1 MITLTNPAVFV
12 RPLHRQG
19 KLARKIGGTF
29 NKKKLFQ
36 VWKGWKV
43 LLRMETMIS
52 HRKLPYKQ
60 VNYVRIQGC
69 YDTKLTSDDKPV
81 YENAL
86 CKSGCISSLKYSEEI
101 HQHSSK
107 KRTRKII
114 WFNPPFTQTVKTNV
128 AKLFFR
134 LLDKHFPKSHLL
146 HKIFNRN
153 TIKVS
158 YSCMNNVSQIIKQH
172 NRNVSNKK
180 EKQTNPCNCRNKN
193 ECPLNGNCKVQN
205 VIYKCTV
212 SATQTFKQRVY
223 LGIAEGNQKQRLYN
237 YRQSFKDKKHKNDAV
252 LSSYLLDLKENH
264 NQIQLLG
271 LHLVIQ
277 TLQEGVFYALIRNY

>member
-1 MITLTNPAVFV
+1 MLYINTSSDHPPQVIKKCENSANEQVFNTV
-12 RPLHRQG
+12 
-19 KLARKIGGTF
+19 
-29 NKKKLFQ
+29 
-36 VWKGWKV
+36 
-43 LLRMETMIS
+43 
-52 HRKLPYKQ
+52 
-60 VNYVRIQGC
+60 
-69 YDTKLTSDDKPV
+69 KPV

-86 CKSGCISSLKYSEEI
+86 HKSGYKSSLKYSEEI
-101 HQHSSK
+101 NQHSSS
-107 KRTRKII
+107 KRIRKII
-114 WFNPPFTQTVKTNV
+114 WFNPPFNQTVKTNV
-128 AKLFFR
+128 AKLFLR

-193 ECPLNGNCKVQN
+193 ECPLNGNCKVQS

-223 LGIAEGNQKQRLYN
+223 LGIAEGNWKQRLYN
-237 YRQSFKDKKHKNDAV
+237 HRQSFKDKRHKNDTT
-252 LSSYLLDLKENH
+252 LSSYLWNLKENH
-264 NQIQLLG
+264 NQIPKLTWSIVRFAPGYSNISKRCLLC
-271 LHLVIQ
+271 LHEKL
-277 TLQEGVFYALIRNY
+277 LILNYHNPAKLLNKRWRNAFMRINSC

>member
-1 MITLTNPAVFV
+1 MNVRRIEKIRKIIIKLFKNAGFQLQIKTNPKKVEFLEVTFSLITGLYTSYKKPSDNLLYINTSSDHPPQVIKQLTNSINKRLCENLANEQVFNSV
-12 RPLHRQG
+12 
-19 KLARKIGGTF
+19 
-29 NKKKLFQ
+29 
-36 VWKGWKV
+36 
-43 LLRMETMIS
+43 
-52 HRKLPYKQ
+52 
-60 VNYVRIQGC
+60 
-69 YDTKLTSDDKPV
+69 KPV
-81 YENAL
+81 YKNAL
-86 CKSGCISSLKYSEEI
+86 HKSGYKNSLKYSEEI
-101 HQHSSK
+101 HQHSSN

-212 SATQTFKQRVY
+212 SATQKFKQRVY
-223 LGIAEGNQKQRLYN
+223 LGIAKGNWNQRFYN
-237 YRQSFKDKKHKNDAV
+237 PRQSFKDKKHKNDTA
-252 LSSYLLDLKENH
+252 LPNYL
-264 NQIQLLG
+264 
-271 LHLVIQ
+271 
-277 TLQEGVFYALIRNY
+277 